1 VRRDKVSDSKYLPLP
16 DGVGMS
22 ACDPVCR
29 ADRGGHS
36 VLPERG
42 SGEYEPGC
50 CTHVTFLPSQFED
63 DLFFYV

>member
-1 VRRDKVSDSKYLPLP
+1 VRREKVSDSKYLPFL

-36 VLPERG
+36 ALSERG
-42 SGEYEPGC
+42 SGEFEPVAEP
-50 CTHVTFLPSQFED
+50 T
-63 DLFFYV
+63 